1 MSFLTKLFKKK
12 SDENDQNTGKGSVDE
27 FASLIRVYYQA
38 VIAINLGI
46 TNLNMLQDLALFKR
60 MLKIPTQNNK
70 LGIAE
75 RSKVIKILMQDYGLP
90 QSFFSEI
97 DQSIKKNCRN
107 QQQVQTYFFQFQ
119 GFNNDLFMLM
129 DSLMQIKFRFA
140 MFFKKMLRAM
150 TEKTVHDIMTKTEWK
165 EVSEQKAAWKVR
177 KYAETLG
184 FSEQWI
190 SDYVYNILL
199 LAKSDSKRQRK
210 EDKEENK

>member
-90 QSFFSEI
+90 QSFFTEI

-129 DSLMQIKFRFA
+129 DNLMQIKFRFA
-140 MFFKKMLRAM
+140 MLFKKMLRAM

-190 SDYVYNILL
+190 TDYVYNILL

-210 EDKEENK
+210 EDKEDK

>member
-90 QSFFSEI
+90 QSFFTEI

-210 EDKEENK
+210 EENK

>member
-90 QSFFSEI
+90 QSFFTEI

>member
-90 QSFFSEI
+90 QSFFTEI

-129 DSLMQIKFRFA
+129 DNLMQIKFRFA
-140 MFFKKMLRAM
+140 MLFKKMLRTM

-190 SDYVYNILL
+190 ADYVYNILL

-210 EDKEENK
+210 EDKEEK